1 MTHQGEQHD
10 TLLGRYEKALLG
22 VFGLP
27 SLVIERGEGAY
38 VWDTDGKRYLDLV
51 AGIAVNVLGHNHPEL
66 VAAVSHQIGQVAHIS
81 NFYTSRPQ
89 IELAERLLS
98 IAGAPDGSRVFF
110 ANSGT
115 EAIEGEVAAAVAAP
129 GGGASCALMS
139 CGSPLSVSMDASR

>member
-51 AGIAVNVLGHNHPEL
+51 AGIAVNVLGHNHPEHL
-66 VAAVSHQIGQVAHIS
+66 QLLYLPAADRAGRAAPEHCRSAG
-81 NFYTSRPQ
+81 R
-89 IELAERLLS
+89 LARLLCQFRDRS
-98 IAGAPDGSRVFF
+98 H
-110 ANSGT
+110 
-115 EAIEGEVAAAVAAP
+115 
-129 GGGASCALMS
+129 
-139 CGSPLSVSMDASR
+139 